1 VIEATDEATN
11 TALIEVTDAA
21 PTEDLA
27 TATEAAPT
35 NTATTQPSD
44 TPELI
49 ATNTTAATQESP
61 TSLPTQLAAGEPTPT
76 QEALAAQNAAGDLGF
91 LASFRTPDNAVAV
104 VGDAVEISLCAIPG
118 IEAGNAISSLLI
130 AMSGTIGTVDPA
142 VSSVRVAIV
151 DCDGTGFDTRTIQ
164 VNRSVLA
171 DFAAGSISLQ
181 EMQQSIEPV
190 R

>member
-1 VIEATDEATN
+1 M
-11 TALIEVTDAA
+11 
-21 PTEDLA
+21 
-27 TATEAAPT
+27 
-35 NTATTQPSD
+35 
-44 TPELI
+44 
-49 ATNTTAATQESP
+49 
-61 TSLPTQLAAGEPTPT
+61 
-76 QEALAAQNAAGDLGF
+76 
-91 LASFRTPDNAVAV
+91 AV

-164 VNRSVLA
+164 VNRGVLA